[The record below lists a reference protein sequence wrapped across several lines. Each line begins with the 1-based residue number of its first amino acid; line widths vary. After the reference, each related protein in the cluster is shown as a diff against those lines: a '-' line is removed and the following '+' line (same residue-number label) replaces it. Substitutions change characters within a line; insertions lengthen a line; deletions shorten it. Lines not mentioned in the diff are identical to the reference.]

1 MNEDKTAAER
11 SKNKKEKTVFFIL
24 RYVLM
29 ARRKKEQW
37 GKREKPYFLLFEW
50 QISKKNLTIK
60 AIFCLKMAF

>member
-1 MNEDKTAAER
+1 
-11 SKNKKEKTVFFIL
+11 
-24 RYVLM
+24 M

-37 GKREKPYFLLFEW
+37 GKREKPHFLLFEW